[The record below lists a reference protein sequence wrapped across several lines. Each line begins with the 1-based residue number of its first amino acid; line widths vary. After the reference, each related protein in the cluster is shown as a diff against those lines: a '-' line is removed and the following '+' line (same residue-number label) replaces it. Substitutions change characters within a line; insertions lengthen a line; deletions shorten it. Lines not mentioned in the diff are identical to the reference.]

1 MSLIRTTV
9 ALLLCL
15 RQACAGADKVAN
27 KVTPVQKVIQLL
39 EDMVAQGIKE
49 KQAEE
54 IQFAAYSSFCEST
67 IKDKKRTI
75 KKANEL
81 IEQLEAD
88 IQKHEADADL
98 LAKEISGLDTD
109 ITTWEGDMKA
119 SSKVRA
125 IERQD
130 YESTH
135 KDYTE
140 SMEALEEGIQ
150 TITKG
155 SEDVA
160 QAEGEGP
167 APTAAATEA
176 LTQLKKTP
184 LIPDAAKRAIAA
196 FLAVGGNEAA
206 DEADEMVVVSSDKN
220 AQVFKDNAKMLKEAI
235 MNHDVRKQAAA
246 THSARDALRQVA
258 SSDLLP
264 SGAQHAINA
273 FLQVHGPDYEDDENL
288 AVEEEPVAVE
298 QKQANAYEFQ
308 AQGVV
313 DMLSHL
319 NEKFFT
325 EREKLEKAEV
335 DARHAFGVLQQDLGT
350 QIKGATEAREEKKVA
365 KSKALQAA
373 ADAKGDLQDTIGTRD
388 DDMKYLADLT
398 ATCDEKATAFEK
410 RQHLRSEELTA
421 VKKAMEILGSDAVS
435 GASEKHLPQLMQLK
449 KKPVSLVQLRSSEQ
463 NPTSQQRVAAYLK
476 NQGTKLNSRILA
488 TIALR
493 ATVDPFKKVKKMV
506 KDLIV
511 KLMEQANEEADH
523 KGWCD
528 MELGTNG
535 NTREEKT
542 TAVETL
548 TAEIDELQASVA
560 KLAEDIAGLAD
571 EIKLLDADVAKATAI
586 RNEEHEKN
594 TVAIAD
600 AQGAQKAIDSALDT
614 LNDFYNSAAQATAL
628 TQQGKPSLLQHHKG
642 HSKQPEIFNEPY
654 KGMGGENGGVIGM
667 LEVIDAD
674 FQHLESSAKAQEDE
688 AQKEYQEFIDDSKVN
703 KAKKQSDF
711 DHKSGMKQNQEQ
723 ALQQTKSD
731 LAGTEKELTAANAY
745 FDKLKGSCMAQP
757 ESYEER
763 VARRKE
769 EIQALKEAYD
779 ILDKKA

>member
-1 MSLIRTTV
+1 MSSLRTVVT
-9 ALLLCL
+9 LLLCVH
-15 RQACAGADKVAN
+15 QANAGADKSAA

-39 EDMVAQGIKE
+39 DGMVEKGIQE

-54 IQFAAYSSFCEST
+54 VQFAAYSSFCEST
-67 IKDKKRTI
+67 IKDKKRLI
-75 KKANEL
+75 KKNNEL
-81 IEQLEAD
+81 IETLEAD

-98 LAKEISGLDTD
+98 LAKEISGLDVD
-109 ITTWEGDMKA
+109 ITTWEGDLKA
-119 SSKVRA
+119 SSRVRE
-125 IERQD
+125 IEKLD
-130 YESTH
+130 YDNTH

-150 TITKG
+150 TIQKG
-155 SEDVA
+155 SEDTA

-167 APTAAATEA
+167 TSAALAEPAGAAMAQIKKAPM
-176 LTQLKKTP
+176 
-184 LIPDAAKRAIAA
+184 IPDAAKKAIAA
-196 FLAVGGNEAA
+196 FLAVGGTEDA
-206 DEADEMVVVSSDKN
+206 DEADEMAIISDDKS
-220 AQVFKDNAKMLKEAI
+220 ARVFNENAKLLKQAVA
-235 MNHDVRKQAAA
+235 NHDLKSSEAA
-246 THSARDALRQVA
+246 THSARDALRHVA

-264 SGAQHAINA
+264 AGAQKAIQS

-288 AVEEEPVAVE
+288 AVAAPE
-298 QKQANAYEFQ
+298 ANAYEFQ

-325 EREKLEKAEV
+325 EREALEKKELEDV
-335 DARHAFGVLQQDLGT
+335 HAFSVLQQDLNT
-350 QIKGATEAREEKKVA
+350 QVKGATEAREEKKVA
-365 KSKALQAA
+365 KSKSLQAA

-421 VKKAMEILGSDAVS
+421 VRKAIEILSSDSVS
-435 GASEKHLPQLMQLK
+435 GASEKHLPQLLQVHK
-449 KKPVSLVQLRSSEQ
+449 KHAALVQLRSSSASPAQE
-463 NPTSQQRVAAYLK
+463 RVAKYLK
-476 NQGTKLNSRILA
+476 EQGLRLNSRVLS
-488 TIALR
+488 TIAMR
-493 ATVDPFKKVKKMV
+493 MTVDPFKKVKKMV

-528 MELGTNG
+528 MELGTNA

-542 TAVETL
+542 TSVETL

-571 EIKLLDADVAKATAI
+571 EIKLLDEDVAKATEI
-586 RNEEHEKN
+586 RTAENAKN
-594 TVAIAD
+594 TVAIKD
-600 AQGAQKAIDSALDT
+600 AQEAQKAIDSALDT
-614 LNDFYNSAAQATAL
+614 LNDFYGQAAQATAL
-628 TQQGKPSLLQHHKG
+628 VQPSKPSLLQDHKG
-642 HSKQPEIFNEPY
+642 HGKQPEIFDEPY

-688 AQKEYQEFIDDSKVN
+688 AQKEYQEFMDDSKVN

-723 ALQQTKSD
+723 ALQERKKD
-731 LAGTEKELTAANAY
+731 LAGTQEELNAANAY

-769 EIQALKEAYD
+769 EIESLQEALKILQGEEVAY
-779 ILDKKA
+779 

>member
-1 MSLIRTTV
+1 MSLIRTAVT
-9 ALLLCL
+9 LLLCVHHGN
-15 RQACAGADKVAN
+15 AGADKAAA

-39 EDMVAQGIKE
+39 DGMVEQGIKE

-54 IQFAAYSSFCEST
+54 VQFAAYSSFCEST
-67 IKDKKRTI
+67 IKDKKRLI
-75 KKANEL
+75 KKNNEL
-81 IEQLEAD
+81 IETLEAD

-109 ITTWEGDMKA
+109 ITTWEGDLKA
-119 SSKVRA
+119 STKVRA
-125 IERQD
+125 IERLD
-130 YESTH
+130 YENTH

-155 SEDVA
+155 SEDTA

-167 APTAAATEA
+167 TSAALAEGGAAMNQIKKAPM
-176 LTQLKKTP
+176 
-184 LIPDAAKRAIAA
+184 IPDAAKKAIAA
-196 FLAVGGNEAA
+196 FLAVGGTEDAYEAENMA
-206 DEADEMVVVSSDKN
+206 IVSGSEQS
-220 AQVFKDNAKMLKEAI
+220 AQVFNENARLLKDAIAK
-235 MNHDVRKQAAA
+235 HDLTGSEAA
-246 THSARDALRQVA
+246 THGARDALKQVA

-264 SGAQHAINA
+264 AGAQKAIQS

-288 AVEEEPVAVE
+288 AVAAPE
-298 QKQANAYEFQ
+298 ANAYEFQ

-325 EREKLEKAEV
+325 EREALEKKELES
-335 DARHAFGVLQQDLGT
+335 RHAFGVLQQDLNT
-350 QIKGATEAREEKKVA
+350 QVKGATEAREEKKVA
-365 KSKALQAA
+365 KSKSLQAA
-373 ADAKGDLQDTIGTRD
+373 ADAKGDLRDTIGTRD

-410 RQHLRSEELTA
+410 RQQLRSEELTA
-421 VKKAMEILGSDAVS
+421 VKKAIEILSGDAVS
-435 GASEKHLPQLMQLK
+435 GASEKHLPQLLQVHK
-449 KKPVSLVQLRSSEQ
+449 KHAALVQLRSSSE
-463 NPTSQQRVAAYLK
+463 NPTSQQRVAMYLK
-476 NQGTKLNSRILA
+476 QQSTRLNSRVLS
-488 TIALR
+488 TIAMR
-493 ATVDPFKKVKKMV
+493 IATDPFKKVKKMV

-542 TAVETL
+542 TSVETL
-548 TAEIDELQASVA
+548 TAEIDELKASVA

-571 EIKLLDADVAKATAI
+571 EIKLLEADVAKATAI

-594 TVAIAD
+594 TIAIKD
-600 AQGAQKAIDSALDT
+600 AQEAQKAIDSALDT
-614 LNDFYNSAAQATAL
+614 LNDFYGQAAQATSL
-628 TQQGKPSLLQHHKG
+628 VQPEKPSLLQNHKG
-642 HSKQPEIFNEPY
+642 HGKQPEIFDEPY

-674 FQHLESSAKAQEDE
+674 FQHLESTAKAQEDE
-688 AQKEYQEFIDDSKVN
+688 ASKEYFEFIGDSNVN

-711 DHKSGMKQNQEQ
+711 DHMTGMKQNQEQ
-723 ALQQTKSD
+723 ALQERTKD
-731 LAGTEKELTAANAY
+731 LAGTQKELDAANAY

-769 EIQALKEAYD
+769 EIESLQEALR
-779 ILDKKA
+779 ILQGEEVI